1 MRAHVGLCM
10 PSVEII
16 AVGSELLTPERV
28 DTNSLWLTAQLNE
41 LGFEVT
47 AKSIIGDHRQRLT
60 QAFRQALDSA
70 DIVLATGGLGP
81 TEDDVTRDCA
91 AEAMGVNLEH
101 WESLWDD
108 LKAKFA
114 RMGRPIPEN
123 NRRQAAVLQGGESL
137 PNPNGTAP
145 GQWIGREGGALILL
159 PGPPRELKPMFS
171 NHVVER
177 LRPLAGANVL
187 SRRTLKVYGL
197 GESAMDQMIAHLYPQ
212 HPEVTVITL
221 FTPLDLEIHLLASGP
236 TSEHGLQK
244 IAPLEAAV
252 REVLELYVYGHATQ
266 SLAEVVGAML
276 LESGK
281 SLVTAESLTGGLV
294 AQRIT
299 EVAGSSRYFLGGY
312 VTYSQQ
318 MKQDTLGVG
327 ADLLREHS
335 AVSAQVAEAMAGGA
349 RARSGADYAVSL
361 TGYAG
366 PDGGTEEDPVGTVY
380 LGLAGPN
387 GVESKRVKFPGDR
400 ELVRSRSAQAA
411 LDWLRRALLQQSVA
425 ER

>member
-1 MRAHVGLCM
+1 M

-47 AKSIIGDHRQRLT
+47 AKSIIGDQRHRLT

-91 AEAMGVNLEH
+91 ADAMGVTLEH
-101 WESLWDD
+101 WESLWED

-114 RMGRPIPEN
+114 RLGRPIPEN

-145 GQWIGREGGALILL
+145 GQWIGRKGGALILL

-236 TSEHGLQK
+236 TAEHGLQK
-244 IAPLEAAV
+244 IAPLEVAV
-252 REVLELYVYGHATQ
+252 REVLELYVYGHSTQ

-276 LESGK
+276 LESGQT
-281 SLVTAESLTGGLV
+281 LVTAESLTGGLV
-294 AQRIT
+294 AQRVT
-299 EVAGSSRYFLGGY
+299 EVAGSSRYFLGSF
-312 VTYSQQ
+312 VTYSDQ
-318 MKQDTLGVG
+318 MKQDVLGVS
-327 ADLLREHS
+327 AEMLREHS
-335 AVSAQVAEAMAGGA
+335 AVSPQVAEAMAFGA
-349 RARSGADYAVSL
+349 RARAGSDFALSL

-366 PDGGTEEDPVGTVY
+366 PDGGTEENPVGTVY

-387 GVESKRVKFPGDR
+387 GTESKRVKFPGDR

-411 LDWLRRALLQQSVA
+411 LDWLRRALLQ
-425 ER
+425 

>member
-1 MRAHVGLCM
+1 M

-47 AKSIIGDHRQRLT
+47 AKSIIGDQRQRLT
-60 QAFRQALDSA
+60 QAFRQALESA

-91 AEAMGVNLEH
+91 AEALGVSLEH
-101 WESLWDD
+101 WDSLWDD

-123 NRRQAAVLQGGESL
+123 NRRQASVLQGGESL

-145 GQWIGREGGALILL
+145 GQWFGRQHGALILL
-159 PGPPRELKPMFS
+159 PGPPRELKPMFT

-177 LRPLAGANVL
+177 LRPLAGDNVL

-221 FTPLDLEIHLLASGP
+221 FTPLDLEIHLLADGP
-236 TSEHGLQK
+236 TAEQGLAK
-244 IAPLEAAV
+244 IAPLEQAV
-252 REVLELYVYGHATQ
+252 RDVLDLYVYGHSTQ
-266 SLAEVVGAML
+266 SLAEVVGGL
-276 LESGK
+276 LLQSGQTV
-281 SLVTAESLTGGLV
+281 VTAESLTGGLV
-294 AQRIT
+294 AQRMT
-299 EVAGSSRYFLGGY
+299 EVAGSSRYFLGAY
-312 VTYSQQ
+312 VTYSEG
-318 MKQDTLGVG
+318 MKQTVLGVRPE
-327 ADLLREHS
+327 LLQQYS
-335 AVSAQVAEAMAGGA
+335 AVSPQVAEAMALGA
-349 RARSGADYAVSL
+349 RQRSGADYALSL

-366 PDGGTEEDPVGTVY
+366 PDGGTDKDPVGTVY
-380 LGLAGPN
+380 LGLAGPQ

-400 ELVRSRSAQAA
+400 ELVRSRSAQAS
-411 LDWLRRALLQQSVA
+411 LDWLRRALL
-425 ER
+425 

>member
-1 MRAHVGLCM
+1 M
-10 PSVEII
+10 EII

-47 AKSIIGDHRQRLT
+47 AKSIIGDQRQRLT
-60 QAFRQALDSA
+60 QAFRQALESA

-91 AEAMGVNLEH
+91 AEALGVSLEH
-101 WESLWDD
+101 WDSLWDD

-123 NRRQAAVLQGGESL
+123 NRRQASVLQGGESL

-145 GQWIGREGGALILL
+145 GQWFGRQHGALILL
-159 PGPPRELKPMFS
+159 PGPPRELKPMFT

-177 LRPLAGANVL
+177 LRPLAGDNVL

-221 FTPLDLEIHLLASGP
+221 FTPLDLEIHLLADGP
-236 TSEHGLQK
+236 TAEQGLAK
-244 IAPLEAAV
+244 IAPLEQAV
-252 REVLELYVYGHATQ
+252 RDVLDLYVYGHSTQ
-266 SLAEVVGAML
+266 SLAEVVGGL
-276 LESGK
+276 LLQSGQTV
-281 SLVTAESLTGGLV
+281 VTAESLTGGLV
-294 AQRIT
+294 AQRMT
-299 EVAGSSRYFLGGY
+299 EVAGSSRYFLGAY
-312 VTYSQQ
+312 VTYSEG
-318 MKQDTLGVG
+318 MKQTVLGVRPE
-327 ADLLREHS
+327 LLQQYS
-335 AVSAQVAEAMAGGA
+335 AVSPQVAEAMALGA
-349 RARSGADYAVSL
+349 RQRSGADYALSL

-366 PDGGTEEDPVGTVY
+366 PDGGTDKDPVGTVY
-380 LGLAGPN
+380 LGLAGPQ

-400 ELVRSRSAQAA
+400 ELVRSRSAQAS
-411 LDWLRRALLQQSVA
+411 LDWLRRALL
-425 ER
+425 

>member
-1 MRAHVGLCM
+1 M
-10 PSVEII
+10 PVVEII

-47 AKSIIGDHRQRLT
+47 AKSIIGDQRERLT
-60 QAFRQALDSA
+60 QAFRQALGSA
-70 DIVLATGGLGP
+70 DIVIATGGLGP
-81 TEDDVTRDCA
+81 TEDDVTRECA
-91 AEAMGVNLEH
+91 AEALGVELEH
-101 WESLWDD
+101 WESLWDE

-123 NRRQAAVLQGGESL
+123 NRRQASVLAGGDSL

-145 GQWIGREGGALILL
+145 GQWFARPSGALILL
-159 PGPPRELKPMFS
+159 PGPPRELKPMFG

-187 SRRTLKVYGL
+187 SRRTLKIYGL

-212 HPEVTVITL
+212 HPDVTVTTL
-221 FTPLDLEIHLLASGP
+221 FTPLDLEIHFLASGP
-236 TSEHGLQK
+236 TAEHGLQK

-252 REVLELYVYGHATQ
+252 REVLDLYVYGHSQQ
-266 SLAEVVGAML
+266 SLAEVVGEL
-276 LESGK
+276 LRDSGQ
-281 SLVTAESLTGGLV
+281 SVVTAESLTGGLV

-299 EVAGSSRYFLGGY
+299 EVAGSSVYFVGGF
-312 VTYSQQ
+312 VTYSEA
-318 MKQDTLGVG
+318 MKQQQLGLSQE
-327 ADLLREHS
+327 LLLQHT
-335 AVSAQVAEAMAGGA
+335 AVSAPVAEAMALGA
-349 RARSGADYAVSL
+349 RQRSGADFALSL

-366 PDGGTEEDPVGTVY
+366 PEGGTEADPVGTVY

-387 GVESKRVKFPGDR
+387 GVESRRVKFPGDR

-411 LDWLRRALLQQSVA
+411 LDWLRRTLLQQKC
-425 ER
+425 

>member
-1 MRAHVGLCM
+1 M
-10 PSVEII
+10 PNVEII

-47 AKSIIGDHRQRLT
+47 AKSIIGDHRDRLT
-60 QAFRQALDSA
+60 QAFRQAWASA
-70 DIVLATGGLGP
+70 DVVISTGGLGP

-91 AEAMGVNLEH
+91 AEALGVALEP
-101 WESLWDD
+101 WDSLWEE

-123 NRRQAAVLQGGESL
+123 NRRQSFVLQGGESL

-145 GQWIGREGGALILL
+145 GQWFFRDGRIFVLL

-187 SRRTLKVYGL
+187 VRRTLKVYGL
-197 GESAMDQMIAHLYPQ
+197 GESAMDEMLAPLYPQ
-212 HPEVTVITL
+212 HPEVTVTTL
-221 FTPLDLEIHLLASGP
+221 FTPLDLEVHLLASGA
-236 TSEHGLQK
+236 TAEVGMEK
-244 IAPLEAAV
+244 VAPLELAV
-252 REVLELYVYGHATQ
+252 REVLGLYVYGET
-266 SLAEVVGAML
+266 SLAEVVGQQL
-276 LESGK
+276 LAAGK
-281 SLVTAESLTGGLV
+281 TLVTAESLTGGLV
-294 AQRIT
+294 AQRVT
-299 EVAGSSRYFLGGY
+299 EVAGSSRYFLGSF
-312 VTYSQQ
+312 VTYSEEMKHQ
-318 MKQDTLGVG
+318 MVGVPQG
-327 ADLLREHS
+327 MLAQFS
-335 AVSAQVAEAMAGGA
+335 AVSAPVAEAMAAGA
-349 RARSGADYAVSL
+349 RARSGADYALSL

-366 PDGGTEEDPVGTVY
+366 PDGGTEEDPVGTAY

-400 ELVRSRSAQAA
+400 ELVRSRCAQAA
-411 LDWLRRALLQQSVA
+411 LDWLRRALLG
-425 ER
+425 